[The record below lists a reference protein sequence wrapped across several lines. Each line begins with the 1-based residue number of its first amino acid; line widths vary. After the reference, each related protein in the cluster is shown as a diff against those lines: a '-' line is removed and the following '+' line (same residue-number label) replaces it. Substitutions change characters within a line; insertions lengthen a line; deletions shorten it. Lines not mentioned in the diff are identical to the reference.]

1 MSETNDSA
9 PGPESNVGI
18 GAQRDQVRN
27 FVSSVLDS
35 YERMPMRNRKYAI
48 SVLFPTVFLFILSVV
63 GAVALPLPV
72 LVRIPIFLLGL
83 LMLLAGLLY
92 PRLLVE
98 QQRRGLENQ
107 LHLVITHLTVLSTTN
122 IDRVAVFRQLGR
134 EEEYG
139 ELAVEMRRITE
150 LVDTWN
156 QSLDD
161 ALRRRARLVP
171 SKELGDFL
179 DRLAYSLNAG
189 QSLDDFLLGEQETM
203 IQKYITVY
211 EGALGNL
218 EVMKD
223 LYLSMILSMTFAI
236 INAIVL
242 PILTGTNATMT
253 IAAVI
258 VLFVFVQ
265 LGFYF
270 VIRTMSP
277 YDPLWYQQDEYRTK
291 KDRQIDIALYGSV
304 ALSMAFIC
312 VLALGTVGWTP
323 IGQSVQQVML
333 DTPIPLLIAIPVTP
347 LAVPGLVARH
357 HENGVKER
365 DEEYPGFIRALG
377 ASESAK
383 QSTTRSVLETLR
395 EKDFGALSREI
406 NRLYV
411 RLNMRVAPDRS
422 WYFFSAETSSYL
434 IQKFSE
440 MYLVGRQ
447 MGGTPKQLGELIS
460 SNMNEVIKL
469 RRQRQQATVT
479 LIGVLYGITASS
491 AFAFFIGLEVVEIL
505 ATFSTNLNL
514 EQLEFGKLIYAGV
527 YDIPLIEYLLSLIIL
542 FNGVLSSLMI
552 RMVDGGHK
560 TNAYLHFVVLVW
572 IGCGSAVLTSYLA
585 GGLISV

>member
-1 MSETNDSA
+1 MSETNADVD
-9 PGPESNVGI
+9 PGI
-18 GAQRDQVRN
+18 DAQRQQFRE
-27 FVSSVLDS
+27 FASSVLDA
-35 YERMPMRNRKYAI
+35 YERMPMDNRRYGLTVLAP
-48 SVLFPTVFLFILSVV
+48 SVVVFLLTVV
-63 GAVALPLPV
+63 GAIALPVPL
-72 LVRIPIFLLGL
+72 LIRIPVFLLGGL
-83 LMLLAGLLY
+83 ILGAGLLY

-98 QQRRGLENQ
+98 DQRRGLENQ

-161 ALRRRARLVP
+161 ALQRRSRAVP
-171 SKELGDFL
+171 SRELGDFL

-189 QSLDDFLLGEQETM
+189 QSLDDFLLGEQQTM
-203 IQKYITVY
+203 IQKYVTVY
-211 EGALGNL
+211 ESALGNL
-218 EVMKD
+218 DVMKD

-242 PILTGTNATMT
+242 PILTGTDATLT

-291 KDRQIDIALYGSV
+291 MDRQIDIALYGAA
-304 ALSMAFIC
+304 ALSLTFIGI
-312 VLALGTVGWTP
+312 LALGTAGWTP
-323 IGQSVQQVML
+323 VGQAVQNVML
-333 DTPIPLLIAIPVTP
+333 DMPVPVLIATPITP

-357 HENGVKER
+357 HETDIKER

-383 QSTTRSVLETLR
+383 QSTTRAVLESLR
-395 EKDFGALSREI
+395 EKDFGVLSREI
-406 NRLYV
+406 DRLYV
-411 RLNMRVAPDRS
+411 RLNMRVGPDRS
-422 WYFFSAETSSYL
+422 WFFFTAEASSYL

-447 MGGTPKQLGELIS
+447 MGGDPKQLGQLIS
-460 SNMNEVIKL
+460 ENMNEVLKL
-469 RRQRQQATVT
+469 RRQRDQATTT
-479 LIGVLYGITASS
+479 LIGVLYGITAAAS
-491 AFAFFIGLEVVEIL
+491 FAFFIGLEVVEIL
-505 ATFSTNLNL
+505 ASFSTNLNL
-514 EQLEFGKLIYAGV
+514 AQFEFGQIIYAGV
-527 YDIPLIEYLLSLIIL
+527 YNIPTVEYLLSLIIL
-542 FNGVLSSLMI
+542 FNAVLSSLMI

-560 TNAYLHFVVLVW
+560 ANSYLHFVVLVW
-572 IGCGSAVLTSYLA
+572 IGCGAAVLTSSLA

>member
-1 MSETNDSA
+1 MSETRTDVDA
-9 PGPESNVGI
+9 GL
-18 GAQRDQVRN
+18 GAQRQQLRE
-27 FVSSVLDS
+27 FASSVLDA
-35 YERMPMRNRKYAI
+35 YEQMPMDNRKYALTVLVPTV
-48 SVLFPTVFLFILSVV
+48 VLFVLSIV
-63 GAVALPLPV
+63 GAIALPLPV
-72 LVRIPIFLLGL
+72 LVRIPIFLLGA
-83 LMLLAGLLY
+83 LMLLAGVLY

-98 QQRRGLENQ
+98 EQRRGLENQ

-161 ALRRRARLVP
+161 ALQRRARAVP
-171 SKELGDFL
+171 SRELGDFL

-189 QSLDDFLLGEQETM
+189 QALDDFLLGEQRTM
-203 IQKYITVY
+203 IEKYVTVY

-242 PILTGTNATMT
+242 PILTGTDATMT

-265 LGFYF
+265 LGFYY
-270 VIRTMSP
+270 VIKTMSP
-277 YDPLWYQQDEYRTK
+277 YDPLWYQQPEYRTK
-291 KDRQIDIALYGSV
+291 IDRQIDIALYGAV
-304 ALSMAFIC
+304 ALSLVFVGI
-312 VLALGTVGWTP
+312 LGLGLMGWTE
-323 IGQSVQQVML
+323 IGQTVQRVML
-333 DTPIPLLIAIPVTP
+333 DAPVPLLIATPLTP

-357 HENGVKER
+357 HENHIKER

-383 QSTTRSVLETLR
+383 QSTTRAVLETLR
-395 EKDFGALSREI
+395 EKDFGVLSREI
-406 NRLYV
+406 DRLYV
-411 RLNMRVAPDRS
+411 RLNMRVGPDRS
-422 WYFFSAETSSYL
+422 WFFFTAETSSYL

-460 SNMNEVIKL
+460 DNMNEVLKL

-479 LIGVLYGITASS
+479 LIGVLYGITASAS
-491 AFAFFIGLEVVEIL
+491 FAFFIGLEVVEIL
-505 ATFSTNLNL
+505 ATFSSSMNLA
-514 EQLEFGKLIYAGV
+514 QFEFGQLIYAGV
-527 YDIPLIEYLLSLIIL
+527 YDIPLIEYLLSLVIL
-542 FNGVLSSLMI
+542 FNAVLSALMI

-560 TNAYLHFVVLVW
+560 ANAYLHFVVLVW
-572 IGCGSAVLTSYLA
+572 IGCGSAVVTSSLA

>member
-1 MSETNDSA
+1 MSETRSDVD
-9 PGPESNVGI
+9 PGLK
-18 GAQRDQVRN
+18 AQRQQFRE
-27 FVSSVLDS
+27 FASSVLDA
-35 YERMPMRNRKYAI
+35 YEQMPMDNRRYTLTVLVPTV
-48 SVLFPTVFLFILSVV
+48 VLFLLSVG
-63 GAVALPLPV
+63 GAVVLPIPL
-72 LVRIPIFLLGL
+72 LVRIPIVLLGSL
-83 LMLLAGLLY
+83 ILLAGVLY

-98 QQRRGLENQ
+98 EQRRGLENQ
-107 LHLVITHLTVLSTTN
+107 LHLLITHLTVLSTTN

-161 ALRRRARLVP
+161 ALQRRARAVP
-171 SKELGDFL
+171 SRQLGDFL

-189 QSLDDFLLGEQETM
+189 QALDDFLLGEQRTM
-203 IQKYITVY
+203 IEKYVTVY

-242 PILTGTNATMT
+242 PILTGTDATMT

-265 LGFYF
+265 LGFYY
-270 VIRTMSP
+270 VIKTMSP
-277 YDPLWYQQDEYRTK
+277 YDPLWYQQPEYRTK
-291 KDRQIDIALYGSV
+291 IDRQIDIALYGAVS
-304 ALSMAFIC
+304 LSLVFVGI
-312 VLALGTVGWTP
+312 LGLGLMGWTE
-323 IGQSVQQVML
+323 IGQAVQRVML
-333 DTPIPLLIAIPVTP
+333 DAPVPLLIATPLTP
-347 LAVPGLVARH
+347 LAIPGLVARH
-357 HENGVKER
+357 HENHIKER

-383 QSTTRSVLETLR
+383 QSTTRAVLETLR
-395 EKDFGALSREI
+395 EKDFGVLSREI
-406 NRLYV
+406 DRLYV
-411 RLNMRVAPDRS
+411 RLNMRVGPDRS
-422 WYFFSAETSSYL
+422 WFFFTAETSSYL

-440 MYLVGRQ
+440 MYLIGRQ

-460 SNMNEVIKL
+460 DNMNEVLKL

-479 LIGVLYGITASS
+479 LIGVLYGITASAS
-491 AFAFFIGLEVVEIL
+491 FAFFIGLEVVEIL
-505 ATFSTNLNL
+505 ATFSSSMNLA
-514 EQLEFGKLIYAGV
+514 QFEFGQLIYAGV
-527 YDIPLIEYLLSLIIL
+527 YDIPVIEYLLSLIIL
-542 FNGVLSSLMI
+542 FNGVLSALMI

-560 TNAYLHFVVLVW
+560 ANAYLHFVVLVW
-572 IGCGSAVLTSYLA
+572 IGCGSAVLTSWLA

>member
-1 MSETNDSA
+1 MSETRADIDAGWS
-9 PGPESNVGI
+9 
-18 GAQRDQVRN
+18 AQRKQLRQ
-27 FVSSVLDS
+27 FASSVLDA
-35 YERMPMRNRKYAI
+35 YEQMPMDNRKYALTVLVPTF
-48 SVLFPTVFLFILSVV
+48 VLFLLGVA
-63 GAVALPLPV
+63 GAIWLPLAV
-72 LVRIPIFLLGL
+72 LVRIPVFLLGA
-83 LMLLAGLLY
+83 LMLLAGVLY

-98 QQRRGLENQ
+98 EQRRGLENQ

-161 ALRRRARLVP
+161 ALQRRARAVP
-171 SKELGDFL
+171 SRELGDFL

-189 QSLDDFLLGEQETM
+189 QALDDFLLGEQRTM
-203 IQKYITVY
+203 IEKYVTVY

-242 PILTGTNATMT
+242 PILTGTDATVT

-265 LGFYF
+265 LGFYY
-270 VIRTMSP
+270 VIKTMSP
-277 YDPLWYQQDEYRTK
+277 YDPLWYQQPEYRTK
-291 KDRQIDIALYGSV
+291 IDRQIDIALYGAV
-304 ALSMAFIC
+304 ALSLVFVGI
-312 VLALGTVGWTP
+312 LGLGLMGWTP
-323 IGQSVQQVML
+323 VGQSVQRVML
-333 DTPIPLLIAIPVTP
+333 DAPVPLLIATPLTP

-357 HENGVKER
+357 HENHIKER

-383 QSTTRSVLETLR
+383 QSTTRAVLETLR
-395 EKDFGALSREI
+395 EKDFGVLSREI
-406 NRLYV
+406 DRLYV
-411 RLNMRVAPDRS
+411 RLNMRVGPDRS
-422 WYFFSAETSSYL
+422 WFFFTAETSSYL

-460 SNMNEVIKL
+460 DNMNEVLKL

-479 LIGVLYGITASS
+479 LIGVLYGITASAS
-491 AFAFFIGLEVVEIL
+491 FAFFIGLEVVEIL
-505 ATFSTNLNL
+505 ATFSSSMNLA
-514 EQLEFGKLIYAGV
+514 QFEFGQLIYAGV
-527 YDIPLIEYLLSLIIL
+527 YDIPVIEYLLSLIIL
-542 FNGVLSSLMI
+542 FNGVLSALMI

-560 TNAYLHFVVLVW
+560 ANAYLHFVVLVW
-572 IGCGSAVLTSYLA
+572 IGCGSAVATSTLA

>member
-1 MSETNDSA
+1 
-9 PGPESNVGI
+9 
-18 GAQRDQVRN
+18 
-27 FVSSVLDS
+27 
-35 YERMPMRNRKYAI
+35 MPMENRKYALTVLLPTA
-48 SVLFPTVFLFILSVV
+48 VLFVVSVA
-63 GAVALPLPV
+63 GAVLLPLPV

-161 ALRRRARLVP
+161 ALQRRARVVP

-189 QSLDDFLLGEQETM
+189 QSLDDFLLGEQQTM

-242 PILTGTNATMT
+242 PILTGTDATMT

-291 KDRQIDIALYGSV
+291 IDRQIDIALYGAV
-304 ALSMAFIC
+304 ALSLLFITI
-312 VLALGTVGWTP
+312 LGVGTMGWTP
-323 IGQSVQQVML
+323 VGQAVQRVML
-333 DTPIPLLIAIPVTP
+333 DTPVPVLIAAPVTP

-357 HENGVKER
+357 HENGIKER

-383 QSTTRSVLETLR
+383 QSTTRAVLETLR
-395 EKDFGALSREI
+395 EKDFGVLSREI
-406 NRLYV
+406 DRLYV
-411 RLNMRVAPDRS
+411 RLNMRVEPDRS
-422 WYFFSAETSSYL
+422 WFLFTAETSSYL

-460 SNMNEVIKL
+460 NNMNEVIKL
-469 RRQRQQATVT
+469 RRQRQQKTTT
-479 LIGVLYGITASS
+479 LIGVLYGITASA
-491 AFAFFIGLEVVEIL
+491 AFAFFIGLEIVEIL
-505 ATFSTNLNL
+505 ATFSSSMNLA
-514 EQLEFGKLIYAGV
+514 QFEFGQLIYAGV
-527 YDIPLIEYLLSLIIL
+527 YDIPIIEYLLSLIIL
-542 FNGVLSSLMI
+542 FNAVLSSLMI

-560 TNAYLHFVVLVW
+560 TNAYLHFVILVW
-572 IGCGSAVLTSYLA
+572 IGCGSAVLTSSLA

>member
-1 MSETNDSA
+1 MSEASA
-9 PGPESNVGI
+9 DADVDPGF
-18 GAQRDQVRN
+18 GAQRKQLRE
-27 FVSSVLDS
+27 FASSVLDA
-35 YERMPMRNRKYAI
+35 YERMPMDNRKYGLTVLAP
-48 SVLFPTVFLFILSVV
+48 SVLVFVLGVA
-63 GAVALPLPV
+63 GAIALPVPL
-72 LVRIPIFLLGL
+72 LVRIPVLLLGIL
-83 LMLLAGLLY
+83 ILASGLLY

-98 QQRRGLENQ
+98 DQRRGLENQ

-161 ALRRRARLVP
+161 ALQRRSRAVP
-171 SKELGDFL
+171 SRELGDFL

-189 QSLDDFLLGEQETM
+189 QSLDDFLLGEQQTM
-203 IQKYITVY
+203 IQKYVTVY
-211 EGALGNL
+211 ESALGNL
-218 EVMKD
+218 DVMKD

-242 PILTGTNATMT
+242 PILTGTDATLT

-291 KDRQIDIALYGSV
+291 MERQIDIALYGAA
-304 ALSMAFIC
+304 ALSLTFIGI
-312 VLALGTVGWTP
+312 LGLGTAGWTP
-323 IGQSVQQVML
+323 VGETVRAIMF
-333 DTPIPLLIAIPVTP
+333 DIPVPVLIAAPITP

-357 HENGVKER
+357 HENDIKER

-383 QSTTRSVLETLR
+383 QSTTRAVLESLR
-395 EKDFGALSREI
+395 EKDFGVLSREI
-406 NRLYV
+406 DRLYV

-422 WYFFSAETSSYL
+422 WFFFTAEASSYL

-447 MGGTPKQLGELIS
+447 MGGEPKQLGELIS
-460 SNMNEVIKL
+460 SNMNEVLKL
-469 RRQRQQATVT
+469 RRQRDQATVT
-479 LIGVLYGITASS
+479 LIGVLYGITASA

-505 ATFSTNLNL
+505 ATFSSDLNL
-514 EQLEFGKLIYAGV
+514 AQFEFGQIIYAGV
-527 YDIPLIEYLLSLIIL
+527 YNIPVIEYLLSLIIL
-542 FNGVLSSLMI
+542 FNGVLSALMI

-560 TNAYLHFVVLVW
+560 ANAYLHFVVLVW
-572 IGCGSAVLTSYLA
+572 IGCGAAVLTSSLA
-585 GGLISV
+585 GGLINV

>member
-1 MSETNDSA
+1 MSEASTDTEVS
-9 PGPESNVGI
+9 PGFD
-18 GAQRDQVRN
+18 AQRQQLRD
-27 FVSSVLDS
+27 FLSSLLDA
-35 YERMPMRNRKYAI
+35 YEQMPMDNRKYALTVLAP
-48 SVLFPTVFLFILSVV
+48 SVLMFVLGIA
-63 GAVALPLPV
+63 GAVALPVPL
-72 LVRIPIFLLGL
+72 LVRIPVFLLGAL
-83 LMLLAGLLY
+83 LLVAGILY

-98 QQRRGLENQ
+98 DQRRGLENQ

-139 ELAVEMRRITE
+139 ELAVEMHRITE

-161 ALRRRARLVP
+161 ALQRRSRAVP
-171 SKELGDFL
+171 SRELGDFL

-189 QSLDDFLLGEQETM
+189 QSLDDFLLGEQQTM
-203 IQKYITVY
+203 IQKYVTVY
-211 EGALGNL
+211 ESALGNVD
-218 EVMKD
+218 VMKD

-242 PILTGTNATMT
+242 PILTGTDATLT

-291 KDRQIDIALYGSV
+291 MDRQIDIALYGAA
-304 ALSMAFIC
+304 ALSLTFIGI
-312 VLALGTVGWTP
+312 LALGTAGWTP
-323 IGQSVQQVML
+323 VGQAVQNVML
-333 DTPIPLLIAIPVTP
+333 DMPVPVLIATPITP

-357 HENGVKER
+357 HETEIKER

-383 QSTTRSVLETLR
+383 QSTTRAVLESLR
-395 EKDFGALSREI
+395 EKDFGVLSREI
-406 NRLYV
+406 DRLYV
-411 RLNMRVAPDRS
+411 RLNMRVGPDRS
-422 WYFFSAETSSYL
+422 WFFFTAEASSYL

-447 MGGTPKQLGELIS
+447 MGGEPKQLGELIS
-460 SNMNEVIKL
+460 TNMNEVLKL
-469 RRQRQQATVT
+469 RRQRDQATVT
-479 LIGVLYGITASS
+479 LIGVLYGITASAS
-491 AFAFFIGLEVVEIL
+491 FAFFIGLEVVEIL
-505 ATFSTNLNL
+505 ATFSSELNL
-514 EQLEFGKLIYAGV
+514 SQFEFGQIIYAGV
-527 YDIPLIEYLLSLIIL
+527 YNIPMIEYLLSLIIL
-542 FNGVLSSLMI
+542 FNGVLSALMI

-560 TNAYLHFVVLVW
+560 ANSYLHFVVLVW
-572 IGCGSAVLTSYLA
+572 IGCGAAVLTSSLA
-585 GGLISV
+585 GGLINV

>member
-1 MSETNDSA
+1 MSEANADVD
-9 PGPESNVGI
+9 PGFD
-18 GAQRDQVRN
+18 AQRQQLHD
-27 FVSSVLDS
+27 FASSLLNA
-35 YERMPMRNRKYAI
+35 YERMPMDNRKYALTVLVP
-48 SVLFPTVFLFILSVV
+48 SVLVFVL
-63 GAVALPLPV
+63 AVAGAIVLPV
-72 LVRIPIFLLGL
+72 SPLVRVPVFLLGAL
-83 LMLLAGLLY
+83 ILAAGVLY

-98 QQRRGLENQ
+98 DQRRGLENQ
-107 LHLVITHLTVLSTTN
+107 LHLAITHLTVLSTTN

-161 ALRRRARLVP
+161 ALQRRSRAVP
-171 SKELGDFL
+171 SRELGDFL

-189 QSLDDFLLGEQETM
+189 QHLDDFLLGEQETM
-203 IQKYITVY
+203 IQKYVTVY
-211 EGALGNL
+211 ESALGNL

-223 LYLSMILSMTFAI
+223 LYLSMILSMVFAL

-242 PILTGTNATMT
+242 PILTGTDATLT

-258 VLFVFVQ
+258 VLFAFVQ

-277 YDPLWYQQDEYRTK
+277 YDPLWYQQDEFRTK
-291 KDRQIDIALYGSV
+291 MERQIDIALYGAV
-304 ALSMAFIC
+304 GLSFTFILL
-312 VLALGTVGWTP
+312 LAVGTAG
-323 IGQSVQQVML
+323 
-333 DTPIPLLIAIPVTP
+333 VTP
-347 LAVPGLVARH
+347 LGWPIRNVMVDLPIPVLIATPITPLAIPGLVARH
-357 HENGVKER
+357 HENDVKQR

-383 QSTTRSVLETLR
+383 QSTTRAVLESLR
-395 EKDFGALSREI
+395 EKDFGVLSREI
-406 NRLYV
+406 DRLYV

-422 WYFFSAETSSYL
+422 WFFFTAEASSYL

-447 MGGTPKQLGELIS
+447 MGGEPKQLGELIS
-460 SNMNEVIKL
+460 QNMNEVLKL
-469 RRQRQQATVT
+469 RRQRDQATVT
-479 LIGVLYGITASS
+479 LIGVLYGITAAAS
-491 AFAFFIGLEVVEIL
+491 FAFFIGLEVVEIL
-505 ATFSTNLNL
+505 ATFSTDLNL
-514 EQLEFGKLIYAGV
+514 AQFEFGQIIYAGV
-527 YDIPLIEYLLSLIIL
+527 YNIPMIEYLLSLVIL
-542 FNGVLSSLMI
+542 FNGVLSALMI

-560 TNAYLHFVVLVW
+560 ANSYLHFVVLVW
-572 IGCGSAVLTSYLA
+572 IGCGAAVLTSSLA